1 MRDNFYDKN
10 KIVRKQKLCGKLLI
24 VCDYFDHGNGEF
36 FTVSY
41 SGIDYEDIPD
51 FVATRIDPTQRRPAG
66 LFKLHDCV
74 DFRPKV
80 ANATITTSTRQGESI
95 DKVTSASFDFN
106 SRTFTGTG
114 SSVVNIPKDNS
125 NFQYDLDFFLARNDI
140 LYLNYLGEF
149 VVKAGYLMKNQSSN
163 FQKNFLK
170 MNMKIAEI
178 VIPPFVKDVKK

>member
-1 MRDNFYDKN
+1 MRDNFYDIAR
-10 KIVRKQKLCGKLLI
+10 IVRKQNAPQAIGKLLI

-36 FTVSY
+36 FTVDSY

-114 SSVVNIPKDNS
+114 SSVVNIPVIIS
-125 NFQYDLDFFLARNDI
+125 GDFN
-140 LYLNYLGEF
+140 
-149 VVKAGYLMKNQSSN
+149 
-163 FQKNFLK
+163 
-170 MNMKIAEI
+170 
-178 VIPPFVKDVKK
+178 